1 MKPEGLPATAR
12 LLHEREFKA
21 VFSARQKQSNRHF
34 RIHWSKSDQ
43 SRAEPRLGLA
53 IAKRVARRAV
63 DRNRIR
69 RLVRETFRI
78 RRLKLRPL
86 DYVVLANP
94 AALEADN
101 PTLIRSLDQLW
112 QRFEI

>member
-1 MKPEGLPATAR
+1 MKPEGLPPTSR

-21 VFSARQKQSNRHF
+21 VFLARQKQANRHF
-34 RIHWSKSDQ
+34 RIQWSGSDR
-43 SRAEPRLGLA
+43 SSAEPRLGLA

-69 RLVRETFRI
+69 RLVRETYRI
-78 RRLKLRPL
+78 RRRKLRPL

-112 QRFEI
+112 QRFEK